1 MDVAL
6 ALAGG
11 EAGRLEEGGSVEV
24 EEEEGCWKSTD
35 RACCRGCVLD
45 LRLRLGVVVAEATDD
60 VSEVEERADCF
71 SIPRG
76 PESATVSQVDRRLR
90 SALDGTRPNPALK
103 P

>member
-1 MDVAL
+1 LDVAL

-11 EAGRLEEGGSVEV
+11 EAGRLEEVGSVEV
-24 EEEEGCWKSTD
+24 EGEEGCWKSTD
-35 RACCRGCVLD
+35 RCVLD
-45 LRLRLGVVVAEATDD
+45 LRLRLGVVGAEATDD
-60 VSEVEERADCF
+60 ASEAEERADCF
-71 SIPRG
+71 RIPRG